1 MQLGSPHGALRKPFA
16 PTPALFGYYN
26 QLDTLLSWLIG
37 HWHRD
42 DQSNKL
48 EWKPHH
54 PDLPPQ
60 FRSKSCVQSLLKSGG
75 DAWGNLNLP
84 RRESVLLSNSE
95 PLGGQATA
103 SLVCL
108 APTLA
113 RVVPTRSFLSAIDA
127 RRLSKLLLFEG
138 FNLAPRSRQHC
149 EIPRLKSSS
158 KWDRKAVPCQVASV

>member
-1 MQLGSPHGALRKPFA
+1 MEAPPPRPSPAVSVQILCAISPQIWRRRLGKPK
-16 PTPALFGYYN
+16 
-26 QLDTLLSWLIG
+26 S
-37 HWHRD
+37 
-42 DQSNKL
+42 
-48 EWKPHH
+48 
-54 PDLPPQ
+54 PPQ
-60 FRSKSCVQSLLKSGG
+60 RI
-75 DAWGNLNLP
+75 W
-84 RRESVLLSNSE
+84 LLSNSE

-113 RVVPTRSFLSAIDA
+113 RVVPTRSFLSAIDG

-158 KWDRKAVPCQVASV
+158 KMGQKGRALPGCLSIKSPSCPTFAQWLSACWLHVHTLILPTVTSNHVVGYPENP